1 MIILTTSADA
11 QSLSIIPREYSPSF
25 SMSIRDDSTNV
36 TKIYSILKS
45 VKEGNYLTFKNIFN
59 PKLIEAHY
67 FNLSLFVDSNFWNNN
82 FQNWQLENFKWNENK
97 RDFLEI
103 YDDKIFCTDQDV
115 NQLQNDHYKL
125 NKGQYIEYEGFD
137 NTYTVP

>member
-45 VKEGNYLTFKNIFN
+45 VKEGNYLTFENIFN